1 MLSQSSQ
8 SCESGSEGGMDDSV
22 VHGEVYGA
30 VHGGVCDMDSPEEAT
45 YASCVNT
52 RATGCAGREGCERGT
67 PDQTTSDEEDG
78 VPHDGG
84 SGCRC
89 TYVRMFVD
97 VDVRTYVRMFVDVDV
112 RTYVCLWM

>member
-97 VDVRTYVRMFVDVDV
+97 VDVRTYV
-112 RTYVCLWM
+112 CLWM